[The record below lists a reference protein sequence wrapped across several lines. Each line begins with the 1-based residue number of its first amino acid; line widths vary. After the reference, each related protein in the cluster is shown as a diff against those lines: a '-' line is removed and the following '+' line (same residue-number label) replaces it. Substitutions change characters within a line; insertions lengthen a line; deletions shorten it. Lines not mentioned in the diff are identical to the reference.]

1 MAKDKI
7 AETTARIL
15 ADSPKKEPNRIMEF
29 RLISM
34 EEKLM
39 LTAMGHLI
47 EVTETDLR
55 ALRKFLK
62 TGAKMAGDEIYGE
75 IQFQLEEWPD

>member
-1 MAKDKI
+1 MAKEKV
-7 AETTARIL
+7 AQVV
-15 ADSPKKEPNRIMEF
+15 ADSPKKANPNKRMTF
-29 RLISM
+29 QLFS
-34 EEKLM
+34 KKDALM
-39 LTAMGHLI
+39 LIVDGSMI